1 MRSDL
6 ASEQGLWQGGVCVAR
21 GLGRDST
28 RLVRMLAAEL
38 QARLAAWRAAVDA
51 LVSVESLENGSLDDV

>member
-1 MRSDL
+1 M
-6 ASEQGLWQGGVCVAR
+6 AR

-28 RLVRMLAAEL
+28 RLVRVLAAEL

-51 LVSVESLENGSLDDV
+51 LVSVESLEKMRVLMLLFE